1 MGITTCRLEGP
12 VDFYSVGQFVSGPGW
27 RHLRRTIDTFEL
39 MFVRRGVLPMRV
51 GEQTLH
57 IEAGQIALLPPNVE
71 HAGADII
78 TSDVDFYWMHFK
90 LPDARMLPDD
100 AGLPQDDHCLL
111 LPDERTLPDPDR
123 LAVMCGQLID
133 IYARFGPYSNAYCDY
148 FATGLLLEVSAQERL
163 KADFAAHRTLAGYRG
178 DGKPI
183 TSADRVRQQQE
194 WAMHVDSAGAAGDSS
209 GLAPMLAI
217 RSWIMANAFDD
228 ITVAKVAARFHYS
241 PSYLTAMYRRVFGVG
256 VAEQIIEYR
265 IDRARTAEF
274 YRFQRGGYCARSGLR
289 RSQVL
294 HARLQAPHWPDPR
307 PIPRRFPRPPLQ
319 HRVIRE
325 GHGPNPRKSAHGR
338 HYHVGALGTV

>member
-1 MGITTCRLEGP
+1 MSARRAGGLLLGR
-12 VDFYSVGQFVSGPGW
+12 QFVSGPGW

-265 IDRARTAEF
+265 IDRARELLSSTASSVADIAREVATPIPSTS
-274 YRFQRGGYCARSGLR
+274 CAS
-289 RSQVL
+289 
-294 HARLQAPHWPDPR
+294 QAPHWPDPR